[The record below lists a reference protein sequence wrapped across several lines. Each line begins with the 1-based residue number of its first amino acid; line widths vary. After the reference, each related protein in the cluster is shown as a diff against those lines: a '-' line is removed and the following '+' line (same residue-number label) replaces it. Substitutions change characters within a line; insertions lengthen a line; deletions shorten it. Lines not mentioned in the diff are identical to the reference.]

1 MADVKVG
8 YNERSWAI
16 EMITQINFIAENN
29 DLLIKR
35 AGGESTI
42 SVNPQ
47 LRMFPDVI
55 LYGDTNLTTIL
66 QGWEL
71 KMPDVP
77 ITDETFVKDA
87 QRKARALHL
96 DSCVIWNFQ
105 YVQFYIYIKRRQ
117 KPLKW

>member
-42 SVNPQ
+42 
-47 LRMFPDVI
+47 L
-55 LYGDTNLTTIL
+55 
-66 QGWEL
+66 
-71 KMPDVP
+71 
-77 ITDETFVKDA
+77 
-87 QRKARALHL
+87 
-96 DSCVIWNFQ
+96 
-105 YVQFYIYIKRRQ
+105 
-117 KPLKW
+117 

>member
-1 MADVKVG
+1 MADVKVN

-35 AGGESTI
+35 AGGESTV

-55 LYGDTNLTTIL
+55 LYGDTNLTTIYKV
-66 QGWEL
+66 G
-71 KMPDVP
+71 
-77 ITDETFVKDA
+77 
-87 QRKARALHL
+87 
-96 DSCVIWNFQ
+96 N
-105 YVQFYIYIKRRQ
+105 
-117 KPLKW
+117 